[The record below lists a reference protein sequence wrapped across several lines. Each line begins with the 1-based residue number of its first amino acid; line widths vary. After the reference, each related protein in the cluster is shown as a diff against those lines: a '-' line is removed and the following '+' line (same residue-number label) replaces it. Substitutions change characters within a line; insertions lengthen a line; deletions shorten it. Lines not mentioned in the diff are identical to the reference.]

1 MIKTIISFWRKTRK
15 MNEKMKKRI
24 RKVLSTISLSF
35 AFVLSITQIAFAEG
49 ENQSLA
55 EISPDDPS
63 LKIICVVAVILG
75 IFAGYKMKNK

>member
-1 MIKTIISFWRKTRK
+1 

-24 RKVLSTISLSF
+24 RKVLSIISLSF